1 MSIGKKIELFLKK
14 VLSSLIRIFFK
25 VLVRP
30 PSPPYN
36 RILFIRF
43 DVLGDMIIS
52 LPVLRASRMNQPDSQ
67 IEIICSFRN
76 NSVVQHSDYVNNTY
90 ITTKNPFR
98 NILLIFRLRKKNY
111 DLIVNLVTRPSLTY
125 GILAGFIGPN
135 SVRVASDQ
143 KAYEYFYT
151 HIVNLPPKSEIHI
164 TQRLLLLCS
173 FLIDINFNARLQPWV
188 TFGNDIKGKAKELY
202 KWILN
207 QLRLKP
213 DSAKIVA
220 VNLSAGL
227 IRRDWTFEKFL
238 EFLKTAIVNHK
249 DEIDGWVIFT
259 NPANPSESGKMV
271 DLIGND
277 KVISLP
283 EVKDFKILFE
293 FLHHLY
299 ALVTPDTSFMH
310 AASAT
315 NTPELGLM
323 AEVKVP
329 EWGPLSHPHTVVMSK
344 DPFSLKGIPVKDV
357 VESFDKLIEKL
368 RQSE

>member
-1 MSIGKKIELFLKK
+1 MSIGKKIELFFKK
-14 VLSSLIRIFFK
+14 ILSFLIRIFFK
-25 VLVRP
+25 VQVRP

-52 LPVLRASRMNQPDSQ
+52 LPVLRASRMNQSDSQ
-67 IEIICSFRN
+67 IDIVCSFRN
-76 NSVVQHSDYVNNTY
+76 NSVVQHSGYVNNTY

-98 NILLIFRLRKKNY
+98 NILLIFKLRKNHY

-143 KAYEYFYT
+143 KTYEYFYT
-151 HIVNLPPKSEIHI
+151 HKVNLPPKSEIHI

-173 FLIDINFNARLQPWV
+173 FLIDKNFDARVQPWV
-188 TFGNDIKGKAKELY
+188 TFGNDIKEKAKELY
-202 KWILN
+202 EWILQQFTLN
-207 QLRLKP
+207 S
-213 DSAKIVA
+213 DSAKIIA

-227 IRRDWTFEKFL
+227 VRRDWKFEKFL
-238 EFLKTAIVNHK
+238 EFLKISIIKHK

-259 NPANPSESGKMV
+259 NPVNPSESKKMV
-271 DLIGND
+271 ELIGND
-277 KVISLP
+277 KVIALP
-283 EVKDFKILFE
+283 EIKDFNILFE

-315 NTPELGLM
+315 DTPELGLM

-329 EWGPLSHPHTVVMSK
+329 EWGPLSHPHTIVVSK
-344 DPFSLKGIPVKDV
+344 DPFSLKGIPVEDV
-357 VESFDKLIEKL
+357 IEGFDKLIEKL
-368 RQSE
+368 KHSE